1 MKKLLFT
8 LVVFGLVAC
17 ARPIAPEGGP
27 KDNTPPKVV
36 PEKSTPNLR
45 TRFAERSFKLT
56 FDEWVTL
63 QDAGTQVL
71 VSPPL
76 AKRPEIT
83 LKSRTVT
90 FKFDPDEVLRPN
102 TTYTINFGTAVKDL
116 HEGNAAKDLRFV
128 FSTGDVIDSL
138 SVTGIIVE
146 AFSGEPQE
154 NISVQLYDAF
164 DDSIAIKERPY
175 YVARSDKSGQY
186 SIPNVRA
193 GRFKVVAIEDADQN
207 MKWDGI
213 NERIGFPDS
222 LIQINDSLSTI
233 VAIRVFKPVPPLRL
247 LAKNVG
253 RYGLISLGY
262 SRRPD
267 TVPVQADLP
276 NLRWYREVDQDSLII
291 WYDRP
296 DSVAWELI
304 AGSDTVALRALSRTA
319 FLAANTVNFADERQ
333 ATLGGQAGRRGAP
346 NTPTLPAGPP
356 PPPRTVNVRP
366 TKPAEISFNNP
377 LMQVDTARCLLRVD
391 SVASRLFDLTI
402 DSARRR
408 VLQLSIDWR
417 SEAKYTLTLLPGALT
432 DFYGTSNAD
441 TLRRIF
447 AVPADKQL
455 GNLSLS
461 VENLTPQT
469 AYVLQL
475 LRGGTTLETEQ
486 VFVADSTT
494 MRFSFE
500 KLDPVAF
507 SLQLVEDQNGNGQWD
522 PGDYFTHRQPERV
535 FTKKLEALRAN
546 WEVEATLNVA
556 AGTGKRGE

>member
-1 MKKLLFT
+1 MKKLFFA

-27 KDNTPPKVV
+27 KDNIPPKVV

-45 TRFAERSFKLT
+45 TRFTERSFNLT

-83 LKSRTVT
+83 LKGRTVT

-154 NISVQLYDAF
+154 NISVQLYDTF

-186 SIPNVRA
+186 AIPNVRA
-193 GRFKVVAIEDADQN
+193 GRFKVIAIEDADQN

-222 LIQINDSLSTI
+222 LIQVNDSLSTI
-233 VAIRVFKPVPPLRL
+233 AAIRVFKPVPPLRL
-247 LAKNVG
+247 LSKNIG
-253 RYGLISLGY
+253 RYGFISLGY
-262 SRRPD
+262 TRPPD
-267 TVPVQADLP
+267 TVPVHVDLP
-276 NLRWYREVDQDSLII
+276 NLRWYHETEQDSLLI

-304 AGSDTVALRALSRTA
+304 AGTDTVALRALSRTA
-319 FLAANTVNFADERQ
+319 FLATNTVNFADERQ
-333 ATLGGQAGRRGAP
+333 ATPGGQTNRRGASS
-346 NTPTLPAGPP
+346 TPTPAGPQ
-356 PPPRTVNVRP
+356 PPRTVNVRP
-366 TKPAEISFNNP
+366 TEPAEISFNTP
-377 LMQVDTARCLLRVD
+377 LMQVDSARCLLAVD
-391 SVASRLFDLTI
+391 SVESNLFELTI
-402 DSARRR
+402 DSTRQR
-408 VLQLSIDWR
+408 VLQLAIDWR

-447 AVPADKQL
+447 AVPAEKQL
-455 GNLSLS
+455 GSLSLS
-461 VENLTPQT
+461 VENLTAET
-469 AYVLQL
+469 AYVLKL
-475 LRGGTTLETEQ
+475 LRGGTTLESEQ
-486 VFVADSTT
+486 AFVADSTT

-500 KLDPVAF
+500 KMDPVAF
-507 SLQLVEDQNGNGQWD
+507 TVQVIEDQNGNGQWD
-522 PGDYFTHRQPERV
+522 PGDYFKHRQPERV
-535 FTKKLEALRAN
+535 FTQKLDALRAN
-546 WEVEATLNVA
+546 WEVEVTLNVA
-556 AGTGKRGE
+556 AGIRRRGE